1 MVSSILLLKNLKQ
14 PQRPLAMSSPGLLP
28 AVWRAVSRLLGGG
41 GEGFIWSVNLPPTRC
56 WDLSRRSEWPVWP
69 PLSSWLRSITDPDL
83 INRECRAGS
92 LQPNVSALYFLPVV
106 CYTQNFTLF
115 KMSHYFQLERHLGMM
130 MWLQTKKKKLAQFLQ
145 LPLWSCKNCGIYRRY
160 KDVVWM
166 LHLMLSSV
174 FW

>member
-1 MVSSILLLKNLKQ
+1 
-14 PQRPLAMSSPGLLP
+14 MSSPGLLP
-28 AVWRAVSRLLGGG
+28 AVWRAVSRSLVLLVCVLGKEGCLFGGG
-41 GEGFIWSVNLPPTRC
+41 GEGLWSVNLPPTRC

-106 CYTQNFTLF
+106 CYTQNFTLS
-115 KMSHYFQLERHLGMM
+115 KTSHYFQVERHLGMLI
-130 MWLQTKKKKLAQFLQ
+130 WLQTKKKLAQFLQ
-145 LPLWSCKNCGIYRRY
+145 LPLRSCKNCGVYRRY